1 MQNKLKWIAMTIL
14 ILNIPLILTGC
25 WDSVEINERNVVMEV
40 AIDKNQDAD
49 QGQPINKRDSYQI
62 TYTIPDRAKL
72 SGKDSL
78 AKDVKSAIV
87 TTTPTIETSVDEVE
101 SKSQNTITFSH
112 TQAIVLGKE
121 LLKDADLFRGAVDG
135 LIRNM
140 EISRTTNIL
149 ATTGEAGKLTQGSNE
164 QNPILGL
171 YVMKYFSNAERP
183 VSYAKEQLIGNMIR
197 ELEDTNITTIPVVST
212 DEKGA
217 VEISGAAVIKDYKL
231 VDFIGKDVVR
241 GQLFVEGKINQVPI
255 VVEYKGSPLTYIID
269 KERSKITF
277 DNKGNISGGNI
288 EILTKGNITE
298 YVSTDTKN
306 IFSVEDIN
314 QITILLQEEIRHQV
328 MVAVNK
334 SKELNVDFLNIG
346 LQMYRKHPK
355 QWQGYSST
363 WESESYKSF
372 PINIQVT
379 ATIKNTGIIE

>member
-1 MQNKLKWIAMTIL
+1 MQNKLKFIAMTML
-14 ILNIPLILTGC
+14 ILNTSFILTGC

-49 QGQPINKRDSYQI
+49 LSQPINKRDSYQI

-78 AKDVKSAIV
+78 AKDVKSSIV

-112 TQAIVLGKE
+112 TQAIVLGEE
-121 LLKDADLFRGAVDG
+121 LMKDSDLFRGAIDG

-140 EISRTTNIL
+140 EISRTTNLL
-149 ATTGEAGKLTQGSNE
+149 ATRGKAGNLTQEDNE

-171 YVMKYFSNAERP
+171 YVMKYFNNTERP
-183 VSYAKEQLIGNMIR
+183 VSYAKEQLVGNMIR
-197 ELEDTNITTIPVVST
+197 ELEDTNISTIPVINT

-217 VEISGAAVIKDYKL
+217 VEISGAAVIRNYEL

-255 VVEYKGSPLTYIID
+255 VVEYKGSSLTYIID
-269 KERSKITF
+269 TEHSKITF
-277 DNKGNISGGNI
+277 NSDGNVADANI
-288 EILTKGNITE
+288 EILTEGNITE

-306 IFSVEDIN
+306 IFSIEDIN
-314 QITILLQEEIRHQV
+314 QITILLQDEIRHQV

-334 SKELNVDFLNIG
+334 SKEINVDFLNIG

-355 QWQGYSST
+355 QWQSYSQN
-363 WESESYKSF
+363 WEDEGYKSF
-372 PINIQVT
+372 PIKIQVT
-379 ATIKNTGIIE
+379 STIKNTGMLE

>member
-1 MQNKLKWIAMTIL
+1 MQNRVKWVAMTLL
-14 ILNIPLILTGC
+14 ILNMSFILTGC

-40 AIDKNQDAD
+40 AIDKNQNAD
-49 QGQPINKRDSYQI
+49 QTQPVNKRNSYKI

-78 AKDVKSAIV
+78 AKDVKSAVV

-101 SKSQNTITFSH
+101 SKSQNTISFSH

-121 LLKDADLFRGAVDG
+121 LMKDAELFRGAIDG

-149 ATTGEAGKLTQGSNE
+149 ATTGEAGKLTQGENK

-171 YVMKYFSNAERP
+171 YVMKYFNNAERP
-183 VSYAKEQLIGNMIR
+183 VSYAKEQLVGNLIR
-197 ELEDTNITTIPVVST
+197 ELQDTNITTIPVVST
-212 DEKGA
+212 DEKDSI
-217 VEISGAAVIKDYKL
+217 EIGGAAVIKNYEL

-241 GQLFVEGKINQVPI
+241 GQLFIEGKINQVPI

-277 DNKGNISGGNI
+277 NNNREISEGNI
-288 EILTKGNITE
+288 EILTEGNITE
-298 YVSTDTKN
+298 YVSTNTKN
-306 IFSVEDIN
+306 IFSIEDIN
-314 QITILLQEEIRHQV
+314 QITTLLQEEIRHQV

-334 SKELNVDFLNIG
+334 SKELNVDFLKIG

-355 QWQGYSST
+355 QWQKY
-363 WESESYKSF
+363 ESIWDKEGYKSL
-372 PINIQVT
+372 PINVQVT
-379 ATIKNTGIIE
+379 STIKNTGIIQ